1 MYTHSILPC
10 KSEDPRDTLTRPHR
24 RGGIEPPRRGLRTV
38 RQRHKVTMDAVGLPR
53 ERAEGHWEVAVAV
66 APEPGEKGEVTTCLL
81 GCSTPGPVIK
91 QTMGRWT
98 IHVMYVQQHG
108 ESGLAGTL
116 EGPTGLSGEVGSG
129 RGRLCLCVSHP
140 GIKAEK
146 APGRGQADGAMCH
159 GSRLPA
165 ALSCQVLTSVPALQ
179 VTCAVVRFRRSNHAC
194 CQW

>member
-1 MYTHSILPC
+1 MYTHSVPPC
-10 KSEDPRDTLTRPHR
+10 KSEDPRNSLTRPHS

-53 ERAEGHWEVAVAV
+53 ERAGCHWEVAVAV

-98 IHVMYVQQHG
+98 IHVMYVQEHG

-140 GIKAEK
+140 GFKAK
-146 APGRGQADGAMCH
+146 K
-159 GSRLPA
+159 GSRPR
-165 ALSCQVLTSVPALQ
+165 SSGWSDVPGFPVAGSSLMSSPDKR
-179 VTCAVVRFRRSNHAC
+179 TCFVGT
-194 CQW
+194 